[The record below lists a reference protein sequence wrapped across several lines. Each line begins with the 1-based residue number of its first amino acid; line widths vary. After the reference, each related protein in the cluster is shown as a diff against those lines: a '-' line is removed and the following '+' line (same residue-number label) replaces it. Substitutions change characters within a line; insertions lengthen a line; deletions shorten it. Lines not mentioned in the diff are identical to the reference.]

1 MTCIHAM
8 KKILLT
14 AYLVVLHVLLIAAC
28 ISTDFLPRVA
38 ARLHLTASPPSEA
51 ELLLHMMRTVHS
63 QVDATVPEGATLFL
77 GDSITMFFATSALAA
92 DSVNYGIGWQRTDQ
106 LIDSMDRYRSM
117 HRAARVVVTIG
128 TNDLLQ
134 HRSHGIEARYR
145 AILAKIP
152 AHASIVMSSVPPL
165 GNNVV
170 HDRGIAVDDVRRV
183 VASAQAAC
191 EADQRCRFVN
201 AYEALTV
208 QGHPAP
214 GVLMTDDIH
223 LTPEG
228 YARWFA
234 AMRPAMA
241 ARQESPDSFPTKE

>member
-1 MTCIHAM
+1 M

-14 AYLVVLHVLLIAAC
+14 AYLVVVHVLLVAAC

-38 ARLHLTASPPSEA
+38 AKLHLSAPPPSEA
-51 ELLLHMMRTVHS
+51 ELMMSVMRTVHS

-92 DSVNYGIGWQRTDQ
+92 HAVNYGIGWQRTDQ
-106 LIDSMDRYRSM
+106 LIDSMDRYQSM
-117 HRAARVVVTIG
+117 ARAARVVVTIG

-134 HRSHGIEARYR
+134 HRSHGIESRYR

-152 AHASIVMSSVPPL
+152 AHASIVMSSIPPL
-165 GNNVV
+165 GNSLFR
-170 HDRGIAVDDVRRV
+170 DQGIAVDDVRRV

-191 EADQRCRFVN
+191 EADHRCRFVN
-201 AYEALTV
+201 TYEALSV
-208 QGHPAP
+208 HGHPVP
-214 GVLMTDDIH
+214 GALRADDIH
-223 LTPEG
+223 LTPQG

-241 ARQESPDSFPTKE
+241 ARTASPELSRTGN